1 MYRILLYGKLKEY
14 IQGGEVVIYKESG
27 VMYLELKSMIAD
39 VLLRENRAEQE
50 EIIKTLEASALAND
64 ERILKKDEELK
75 PGSYSVIP
83 PVSGGK

>member
-1 MYRILLYGKLKEY
+1 MYRILLYGKLKEFTES
-14 IQGGEVVIYKESG
+14 GEVVIDKESG
-27 VMYLELKSMIAD
+27 VMYSELKSMIAD
-39 VLLRENRAEQE
+39 ALITENRVEQE
-50 EIIKTLEASALAND
+50 DIVKTLETSALASD